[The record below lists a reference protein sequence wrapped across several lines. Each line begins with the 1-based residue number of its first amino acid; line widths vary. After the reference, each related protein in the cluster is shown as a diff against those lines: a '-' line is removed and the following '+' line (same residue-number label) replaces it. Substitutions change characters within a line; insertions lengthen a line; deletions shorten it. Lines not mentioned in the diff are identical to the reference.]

1 VIMTIFTFLAG
12 LMPVLLAILEA
23 LNNHYANKKAIK
35 KAAFDLSL
43 SELDAADKRMQLPNN
58 P

>member
-1 VIMTIFTFLAG
+1 
-12 LMPVLLAILEA
+12 MPVLLAILEA

-35 KAAFDLSL
+35 KSAFDLSL
-43 SELDAADKRMQLPNN
+43 SELNAADKRMQLPLY